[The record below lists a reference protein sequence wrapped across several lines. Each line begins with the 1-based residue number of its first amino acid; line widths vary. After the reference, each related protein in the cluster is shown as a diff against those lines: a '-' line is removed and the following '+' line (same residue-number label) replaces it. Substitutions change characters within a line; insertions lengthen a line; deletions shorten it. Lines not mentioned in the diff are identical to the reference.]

1 MFFWAMMQDTA
12 KPAPTNSTST
22 TAILVVHCT
31 DPFIYGEFDTRKLQL
46 DGSLGIGLLPS
57 YGVDVSGGGI
67 SKSQLHFSLDG
78 TDTGGW
84 ITSNGENNFF
94 LSSGAVWDEVNGGWV
109 QKSSDL
115 KAVIA
120 GSGAMGYRVMT
131 RSNCPVGTVCD
142 ATTRMHLKY
151 DGKVGFG
158 VAPSYPLHMAN
169 GAYVSAGGAWTD
181 ASSREYKDDI
191 AELGADAAVK
201 TLAGLNPVTFKYK
214 AGEDERHVGF
224 IAEDVPELVA
234 TKDRKGMS
242 PMDVVAVLTK
252 VVKEQQVTVKEQQEA
267 IKDSRKPSRGTAAG
281 QSRTHARTVRSQNRS
296 EAAQGIRCRWEVGPD
311 SPVSRARMAVTDSW
325 RVPPVPTPPRYG
337 GLYGALPRTLPC
349 CNG

>member
-1 MFFWAMMQDTA
+1 M
-12 KPAPTNSTST
+12 
-22 TAILVVHCT
+22 
-31 DPFIYGEFDTRKLQL
+31 
-46 DGSLGIGLLPS
+46 
-57 YGVDVSGGGI
+57 
-67 SKSQLHFSLDG
+67 
-78 TDTGGW
+78 
-84 ITSNGENNFF
+84 
-94 LSSGAVWDEVNGGWV
+94 SSGAVWDEVNGGWV

-120 GSGAMGYRVMT
+120 GSGAMGYRVMM
-131 RSNCPVGTVCD
+131 RSGCPVGTVCE

-158 VAPSYPLHMAN
+158 VNPAYPLHMAN

-181 ASSREYKDDI
+181 ASSRDYKDDI

-252 VVKEQQVTVKEQQEA
+252 VVKEQQEA
-267 IKDSRKPSRGTAAG
+267 IQISEPKTLETGPPCPCGAFESRSTRGCLCLDSAWWGR
-281 QSRTHARTVRSQNRS
+281 
-296 EAAQGIRCRWEVGPD
+296 
-311 SPVSRARMAVTDSW
+311 
-325 RVPPVPTPPRYG
+325 
-337 GLYGALPRTLPC
+337 
-349 CNG
+349 